1 MPYIPLAPPPM
12 FGHLCLVP
20 VWPGAAEP
28 ADGDEVADGL
38 DRAVPVWAVVEALAM
53 VRPRARVAPS
63 APAPM
68 AVPMSGRVI
77 LTCFSFGLV
86 PVRISR
92 PGGTGRQLGGASQ
105 PGMSRPDVA
114 SPG

>member
-1 MPYIPLAPPPM
+1 MA
-12 FGHLCLVP
+12 G
-20 VWPGAAEP
+20 GAGEP
-28 ADGDEVADGL
+28 DDRDEVADGL
-38 DRAVPVWAVVEALAM
+38 DLAVPVWAVVEALAM

-77 LTCFSFGLV
+77 LTWFSFGLV

-92 PGGTGRQLGGASQ
+92 PGGTGQQLGGASQ
-105 PGMSRPDVA
+105 PGMNYPAHTARTA
-114 SPG
+114 SIVSASDAALSGR